1 MYRYLHLDVF
11 TDRRFEGNQLAVF
24 PEPQGLTTEQMQ
36 CIAKEMAFSESTFI
50 FPPERRG
57 DVRMRIFTPGSEL
70 PMAGHPTIG
79 STFALALE
87 GTIQRGREQFVF
99 ELGVGPTP
107 VSLEWDEKGLSFAW
121 MTQPLPTFGPVVS
134 DRDAFAAAIGLS
146 ARELLQGLPVQ
157 RVSCGVPF
165 LFVPLATR
173 AAVDAVEI
181 DRKALARST
190 GSADLT
196 ELPVFFF
203 TPERAGDGK
212 RDGLQPDAGARLRH
226 CGRSG
231 DRCRERTARV
241 IPAAPQARHPR
252 RRAQHAQPAGRGDG
266 TTEPCSHLDRQR
278 RGSDHARARRRSLRA
293 RGTGRA
299 VRSERTAAQLTRPRR
314 PAPARRRTSRWRG
327 RSR

>member
-1 MYRYLHLDVF
+1 
-11 TDRRFEGNQLAVF
+11 
-24 PEPQGLTTEQMQ
+24 
-36 CIAKEMAFSESTFI
+36 
-50 FPPERRG
+50 
-57 DVRMRIFTPGSEL
+57 
-70 PMAGHPTIG
+70 MAGHPTIG

-146 ARELLQGLPVQ
+146 DRELLQGLPVQ

-190 GSADLT
+190 GSADLVD
-196 ELPVFFF
+196 LPVFFF
-203 TPERAGDGK
+203 TPERAGTGTETVYSRMLAPGFGIAEDPATGAASGPLGSYLLQHK
-212 RDGLQPDAGARLRH
+212 LVTRDAARTMLSLQGAAM
-226 CGRSG
+226 GRPSRVHISIDSDE
-231 DRCRERTARV
+231 DRITRV
-241 IPAAPQARHPR
+241 RVGGVSVLV
-252 RRAQHAQPAGRGDG
+252 GRG
-266 TTEPCSHLDRQR
+266 
-278 RGSDHARARRRSLRA
+278 
-293 RGTGRA
+293 
-299 VRSERTAAQLTRPRR
+299 QL
-314 PAPARRRTSRWRG
+314 SV
-327 RSR
+327 